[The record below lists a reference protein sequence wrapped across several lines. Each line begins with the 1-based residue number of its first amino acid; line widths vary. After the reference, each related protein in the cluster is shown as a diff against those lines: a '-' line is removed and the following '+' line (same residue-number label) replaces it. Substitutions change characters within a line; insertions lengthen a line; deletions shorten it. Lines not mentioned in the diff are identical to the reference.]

1 MKYLKKFESSQ
12 NTISEIR
19 DNLKNLLY
27 DFKDIG
33 CEYVI
38 LEESGDD
45 GIVYSLVVV
54 IYPPNFST
62 HSEVFLDRPINTGN
76 YNYISHGNP
85 YSDVYVGDDVIDK
98 SINYLNIQ
106 NEFNSSFQSLIGRI
120 KSEYNITFIK
130 IRPEEYKIAVS
141 V

>member
-38 LEESGDD
+38 LEEKGDD
-45 GIVYSLVVV
+45 DIVHSLVVV
-54 IYPPNFST
+54 IYPPNFI
-62 HSEVFLDRPINTGN
+62 LINMLRSGATGN

-106 NEFNSSFQSLIGRI
+106 NEFNSSFQGLIGRI

>member
-1 MKYLKKFESSQ
+1 MITTITNRYFSQ
-12 NTISEIR
+12 VISE
-19 DNLKNLLY
+19 
-27 DFKDIG
+27 
-33 CEYVI
+33 VI
-38 LEESGDD
+38 N
-45 GIVYSLVVV
+45 YSLVVV

-62 HSEVFLDRPINTGN
+62 RSEVFLDRPINTGN

-106 NEFNSSFQSLIGRI
+106 NEFNSSFQGLIGRI

>member
-12 NTISEIR
+12 NTISEIK
-19 DNLKNLLY
+19 DDLKSLLF
-27 DFKDIG
+27 DFKDLG
-33 CEYVI
+33 CEYEI
-38 LEESGDD
+38 LEEKGDD

-54 IYPPNFST
+54 IYPPNFS
-62 HSEVFLDRPINTGN
+62 SSDDLFIPIRGGN
-76 YNYISHGNP
+76 YEYISHGNP

-98 SINYLNIQ
+98 SIDYLKIQ
-106 NEFNSSFQSLIGRI
+106 NEFNSDFQSLISRI
-120 KSEYNITFIK
+120 KSDYNITFIK